1 MNRLFEMGAKI
12 DDSWSSD
19 NKNKPQEAGEYK
31 SLSECNIK
39 VFTQKRRGKIVTI
52 ANGIEISPSDAK
64 KILKELK
71 KSLGRGGTFK
81 DSHFEFQGECVESL
95 KESLKSYC

>member
-12 DDSWSSD
+12 DDGWSSD
-19 NKNKPQEAGEYK
+19 NKNKPQEAREYK

-52 ANGIEISPSDAK
+52 ADGIEISKSDAK

-71 KSLGRGGTFK
+71 SSLGRGGTFK
-81 DSHFEFQGECVESL
+81 DSHFEFQGECVEIL
-95 KESLKSYC
+95 KESLKRYY